1 MRYLIIAILLI
12 SCIVTPVFAKQEY
25 NAMED
30 RWETVPDNSDWDVK
44 YNAME
49 NEWSYQPEKAQT
61 EYNAFEDKWEWDS
74 GKN

>member
-30 RWETVPDNSDWDVK
+30 RW
-44 YNAME
+44 
-49 NEWSYQPEKAQT
+49 
-61 EYNAFEDKWEWDS
+61 DKRHT
-74 GKN
+74 KI